1 MTGGAPFTV
10 CRVQGLPTGA
20 TWGPDDTII
29 FATTDTTT
37 GLLSVP
43 AGGGEPTM
51 LTKPDPAQNEQDHAF
66 PSMLPDGHTVL
77 VTITSAGSIEN
88 TQVAVLDLKTG
99 QKKILIRGGSQAE
112 YVETGHLVYA
122 AAGTLR
128 AVRFDLA
135 RLEVLSDP
143 VLVVERVLTKP
154 LTNVADFS
162 VSRHGTLVYVSGGTS
177 ATTMLSTLV
186 WVDRNGHEDP
196 IAAPPRGYVYPRL
209 SPDGTRIALDIRDQQ
224 NDIWIWDFGRQNLYR
239 LTTDPG
245 LNRIPVWTRDSKRVA
260 FTAERDG
267 VESIHWQAFDGS
279 GTMER
284 LSIGTQLQA
293 PQAFSPDGTR
303 LIFVAPPAPFDVDV
317 IDLGANHNATMLLH
331 TAANETNAEISPD
344 GRWLAYQSDE
354 IRPRRSYVRPFPKVD
369 TALHLVSTG
378 GGTRPLW
385 SRDGRELFYLMLP
398 GTIMAV
404 SVSAAADIAFG
415 KPEPVVKSTYSVP
428 QLART
433 YDVSAD
439 GPRVPAPQSARH
451 LTAGSRPRQNFMSS
465 STGSRS

>member
-1 MTGGAPFTV
+1 
-10 CRVQGLPTGA
+10 
-20 TWGPDDTII
+20 
-29 FATTDTTT
+29 
-37 GLLSVP
+37 
-43 AGGGEPTM
+43 
-51 LTKPDPAQNEQDHAF
+51 
-66 PSMLPDGHTVL
+66 
-77 VTITSAGSIEN
+77 
-88 TQVAVLDLKTG
+88 
-99 QKKILIRGGSQAE
+99 
-112 YVETGHLVYA
+112 VETGHLVYA

-186 WVDRNGHEDP
+186 WVDRKGHEDP

-209 SPDGTRIALDIRDQQ
+209 SPDGKRIALDIRDQQ

-245 LNRIPVWTRDSKRVA
+245 INRMPAWTRDSKRVA

-284 LSIGTQLQA
+284 LSIGTQYQA
-293 PQAFSPDGTR
+293 PQAFSPDSTR
-303 LIFVAPPAPFDVDV
+303 LIFVAFAAPFDLGV
-317 IDLGANHNATMLLH
+317 IDLGANHNATMFLH

-354 IRPRRSYVRPFPKVD
+354 SGREEVYVRPFPKVD
-369 TALHLVSTG
+369 TALHLVSSG

-404 SVSAAADIAFG
+404 PVSTAADIAFG
-415 KPEPVVKSTYSVP
+415 KPEPVVKGTFSVP
-428 QLART
+428 QLGRT

-439 GPRVPAPQSARH
+439 GQRFLLLKDAPTPDGRKPAAPELHVVLNWHEELKRLVPVK
-451 LTAGSRPRQNFMSS
+451 
-465 STGSRS
+465 